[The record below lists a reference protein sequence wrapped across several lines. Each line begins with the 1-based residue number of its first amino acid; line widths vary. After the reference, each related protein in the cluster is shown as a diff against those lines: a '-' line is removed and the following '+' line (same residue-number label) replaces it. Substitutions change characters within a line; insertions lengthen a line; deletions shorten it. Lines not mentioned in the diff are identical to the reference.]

1 MVLWHRLNKR
11 ELLKDGRLVMPKIMV
26 EIEWDNPN
34 DFNWLNV
41 FSIHSCLA
49 RECPNTHWLD

>member
-1 MVLWHRLNKR
+1 
-11 ELLKDGRLVMPKIMV
+11 MPKIMV

-49 RECPNTHWLD
+49 RECPNTQEKQK